1 MIEYCDHGGGV
12 ELVVR
17 LWFRVYSGSHL
28 DVRRF
33 AQQRAVLENGEL
45 CLSSE
50 LKVVAV
56 NGLALVVLRGR
67 ERSSNESRAHVGV
80 ISGICK
86 LHVAATRAHRVEEAI
101 DAIEIHRFV
110 YVEAVGDLHRDGI
123 VLVGC

>member
-1 MIEYCDHGGGV
+1 MQVVGEASVVEVVVRARGVIEYCDHGGGV

-50 LKVVAV
+50 LEVVAV

-67 ERSSNESRAHVGV
+67 VLGTQQQRVKSTCRVHIRHMQAPRRSDESAPG
-80 ISGICK
+80 
-86 LHVAATRAHRVEEAI
+86 
-101 DAIEIHRFV
+101 
-110 YVEAVGDLHRDGI
+110 
-123 VLVGC
+123 